1 MTDRTSTDEE
11 IARLS
16 RLDGYRLEEGAPDV
30 RDWEVTSPAFSP
42 VGVVR
47 DLHVDLR
54 LRCVRYLEIEIT
66 DGAASGRRVLL
77 PIGLARI
84 DDVLDR
90 VVVATPSCLDD
101 VPDIATLEGGSPR
114 REFEREVLDS
124 LGLAPGDGEFYDC
137 PAFAE
142 GPFLEARLAKLARRD
157 ADRGGVAIQADE
169 LLVADS
175 GGLRLRVVGPGD

>member
-1 MTDRTSTDEE
+1 MSENGRNDGVE
-11 IARLS
+11 ALS
-16 RLDGYRLEEGAPDV
+16 RMPACELSEEAPDV
-30 RDWEVTSPAFSP
+30 RGWEVTSPAFAS

-54 LRCVRYLEIEIT
+54 LRCVRYLGVEVAT
-66 DGAASGRRVLL
+66 GPAAGRRVLL

-84 DDVLDR
+84 DDVFDR
-90 VVVATPSCLDD
+90 VVVTTPSCLDEIPAVRD
-101 VPDIATLEGGSPR
+101 VQGSQR

-142 GPFLEARLAKLARRD
+142 G
-157 ADRGGVAIQADE
+157 
-169 LLVADS
+169 
-175 GGLRLRVVGPGD
+175 